1 MKTQHGGLTGT
12 EDTGY
17 NDDDM
22 NMFLKRD
29 VALLAMESQ
38 IQQKS
43 TSVAMALERDDFDVD
58 QYELMLK
65 EHRNQVLIDHIE
77 DS

>member
-1 MKTQHGGLTGT
+1 
-12 EDTGY
+12 
-17 NDDDM
+17 
-22 NMFLKRD
+22 
-29 VALLAMESQ
+29 
-38 IQQKS
+38 
-43 TSVAMALERDDFDVD
+43 MALERDDFDVD